1 MIENNYCSEEELR
14 EEIIK
19 LQKVEELREL
29 LKQNINQERVSQL
42 QSEGITQDYKKTRF
56 GEMVLQIVNRLAT
69 KHNFSGYSSSWKMDM
84 VSNAVEKV
92 MAYAVSNFDSTKISK
107 SSGKPVKAFAYI
119 TQIANNAFVE
129 TIKIL
134 KKEQETIDELL
145 RNQEEGYRKIENIYE
160 EEPEVY
166 PDVSIYFYKEIAS
179 KPFMLVGR
187 GKDIELDKTY
197 PCNTYFV
204 VDKDFNILENHIFT
218 GLYKLCEKYRDKYIK
233 IVYPKDYEIS
243 DSEYR
248 LIKALRME
256 NLDISRYRDDYIA
269 SFPKKK
275 TKEKVN
281 PMDIWNY

>member
-29 LKQNINQERVSQL
+29 LKQNTNQERISQL
-42 QSEGITQDYKKTRF
+42 QSEGISSDYKKTRF
-56 GEMVLQIVNRLAT
+56 GEMVLQIITRLAT

-84 VSNAVEKV
+84 ISNAVEKV

-134 KKEQETIDELL
+134 KKEQDTIDEIL
-145 RNQEEGYRKIENIYE
+145 RNQEEGYRKIETIYE
-160 EEPEVY
+160 EEPEIK
-166 PDVSIYFYKEIAS
+166 PEVSIYFYKEIEG
-179 KPFMLVGR
+179 KPYILVAR
-187 GKDIELDKTY
+187 GKDIELKEKY
-197 PCNTYFV
+197 PLNTYFV
-204 VDKDFNILENHIFT
+204 VDNDFKILENHIFT
-218 GLYKLCEKYRDKYIK
+218 GLYKLCEKYRDKYVK
-233 IVYPKDYEIS
+233 IVYPKDYNIS
-243 DSEYR
+243 DAEYR

-269 SFPKKK
+269 TFPKKK